1 MTEAQWLAGWD
12 AAAMVRHLTR
22 HAPAQ
27 GGDGLW
33 VRRSSPL
40 ASDRKL
46 RLFAVACCRQVWHL
60 LEDGRSRHAVEA
72 AERHADG
79 RAAGEDLAAV
89 CQDARAAVWGAATG
103 TASAAANVALW
114 VAANAAE
121 MAARMVA
128 TQATARDKQAHLL
141 RDIVGN
147 PHRPVTLPAAP
158 RCEAGCPRS
167 GAPSEPDHRLPRVCV
182 GCGHYWESP
191 LLTPTVVS
199 VAHAAYDSRDPQT
212 GHLDTARLA
221 VLADALEE
229 AGCDDRA
236 VLSHLRGLSPCAHD
250 AGPCDDCGGTGW
262 RPSPVPRYRG
272 FWPLDLILGRE

>member
-33 VRRSSPL
+33 VRRPSPL

-60 LEDGRSRHAVEA
+60 LEDGRSRHAAEA

-79 RAAGEDLAAV
+79 RAAGEDLAAA
-89 CQDARAAVWGAATG
+89 CQDANAAVWGVAPG
-103 TASAAANVALW
+103 TATAAANVAAW
-114 VAANAAE
+114 AAANTAE
-121 MAARMVA
+121 MAAVLVA
-128 TQATARDKQAHLL
+128 IQATARDKQADFL
-141 RDIVGN
+141 RDTVGN
-147 PHRPVTLPAAP
+147 PFRPATLRAA
-158 RCEAGCPRS
+158 S
-167 GAPSEPDHRLPRVCV
+167 GALP
-182 GCGHYWESP
+182 HWYTANA
-191 LLTPTVVS
+191 LDL
-199 VAHAAYDSRDPQT
+199 ALAAYDRRLPGGALDPF
-212 GHLDTARLA
+212 RLA
-221 VLADALEE
+221 LLADALEE
-229 AGCDDRA
+229 AGCADRA
-236 VLSHLRGLSPCAHD
+236 VLNHLRGLAPCAHD

-272 FWPLDLILGRE
+272 FWPLDLVLGRE

>member
-33 VRRSSPL
+33 VRRPSPL

-60 LEDGRSRHAVEA
+60 LQDGRSRHAVEA

-89 CQDARAAVWGAATG
+89 CQDARAAVWGAAPG
-103 TASAAANVALW
+103 TASAAANVAVW
-114 VAANAAE
+114 VAANTAE

-128 TQATARDKQAHLL
+128 TQATARDKQGNIL
-141 RDIVGN
+141 RDTIGN
-147 PHRPVTLPAAP
+147 PFRSVKCP
-158 RCEAGCPRS
+158 GCGTTWNR
-167 GAPSEPDHRLPRVCV
+167 DTHDRCV
-182 GCGHYWESP
+182 GSDW
-191 LLTPTVVS
+191 LTPTVVGL
-199 VAHAAYDSRDPQT
+199 ARAAYGSRDPET
-212 GHLDTARLA
+212 GHLDPLTLA
-221 VLADALEE
+221 AVADALEE

-236 VLSHLRGLSPCAHD
+236 VLNGLRGLAPCAHD
-250 AGPCDDCGGTGW
+250 AGPCDDCGGSGW

-272 FWPLDLILGRE
+272 FWPLDLVLGRE